1 MILGSNHTGTY
12 NTIFHSPRSL
22 SAPYNCSSSSSSYS
36 ESDESPFTIAR
47 VAAAFKA
54 QLTAGLDAVGLAEAE
69 ALEVLGGAGQR

>member
-1 MILGSNHTGTY
+1 MRALVTSQAGQLKVWESEVE
-12 NTIFHSPRSL
+12 SL
-22 SAPYNCSSSSSSYS
+22 RGELASVKSGARAAV
-36 ESDESPFTIAR
+36 AR